1 MLKRFLQVFGKSY
14 RSPLSKLALRTPAQ
28 TTRRLFL
35 LRYFSWLKIWRY
47 SKVLSLMY
55 IVLFIIY
62 FLLNLGV
69 DTLPENTWLYSISKY
84 LLTGWIAFI
93 SFSALIHY
101 NDIMQIVLA
110 TNPES
115 FIEYL
120 GLVVGYIGAIGF
132 TLPYDLFVRLVTDF
146 SHIGDA
152 LLIKEIKT

>member
-1 MLKRFLQVFGKSY
+1 
-14 RSPLSKLALRTPAQ
+14 
-28 TTRRLFL
+28 
-35 LRYFSWLKIWRY
+35 
-47 SKVLSLMY
+47 MY

-69 DTLPENTWLYSISKY
+69 DTLPENTWLYSISKN
-84 LLTGWIAFI
+84 LLTVWIAFI
-93 SFSALIHY
+93 SFSAIIHY

-115 FIEYL
+115 FLEYL

-132 TLPYDLFVRLVTDF
+132 TLPYDLFIRLVTDF

-152 LLIKEIKT
+152 LIIKEIKT